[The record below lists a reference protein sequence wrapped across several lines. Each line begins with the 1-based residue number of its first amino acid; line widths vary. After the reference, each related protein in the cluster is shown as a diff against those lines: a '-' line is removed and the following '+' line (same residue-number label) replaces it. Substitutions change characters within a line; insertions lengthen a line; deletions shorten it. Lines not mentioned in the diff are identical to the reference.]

1 MLGEVWLLGHLK
13 GDGYPLLQAFIFIIG
28 LNETILKDTNLMFR
42 LLFIKTISIDA
53 LVCILIDLI
62 KL

>member
-1 MLGEVWLLGHLK
+1 MLMDQNWCQSTLGDVAK
-13 GDGYPLLQAFIFIIG
+13 IYIFIIG
-28 LNETILKDTNLMFR
+28 LNETILEDSTLTLC

-53 LVCILIDLI
+53 LVCISIDWI

>member
-1 MLGEVWLLGHLK
+1 MLMDQNLCQSTL
-13 GDGYPLLQAFIFIIG
+13 GDGAKIYIFIIG

-53 LVCILIDLI
+53 LVFILIDLI